1 MELQYFL
8 LFLTA
13 LFIVSQKFTQD
24 RFNAKRNS
32 GVFMFSGMISF
43 FAMCFFMAVN
53 RDWTWSNELILP
65 AVFFG
70 LAYAA
75 STVFVVLAIKSGSLA
90 KTTLI
95 TSYSLLVP
103 ALTGLII
110 LREPLGVP
118 MIVGMVFLVVSLW
131 LTNRQ
136 KSSPDAPKE
145 KVTLKWIVYLILA
158 FIGNGMC
165 ATVQKLTPHYLGADI
180 NQNLYM
186 IAALGLSTVVL
197 VVASFL
203 TKEEGL
209 KETVKVGLP
218 LSFLCGLFN
227 GAVNYLVIYLNPFIP
242 ASVMFPVLSAG
253 EIILIV
259 PYSLLVRR
267 EKFTVAQWVGFA
279 VGVVSV
285 VLLNL

>member
-1 MELQYFL
+1 MNYFL

-13 LFIVSQKFTQD
+13 LFIVFQKVCQD
-24 RFNAKRNS
+24 RYNAKRDS
-32 GVFMFSGMISF
+32 GVFLFSGMISF

-53 RDWTWSNELILP
+53 RDWTWSSELVIP
-65 AVFFG
+65 AVSFG
-70 LAYAA
+70 LSYAA
-75 STVFVVLAIKSGSLA
+75 ATVFVVLAIKCGSLA

-103 ALTGLII
+103 AFAGLII
-110 LREPLGVP
+110 LREPLGLP
-118 MIVGMVFLVVSLW
+118 MIVGMILLVLSLW
-131 LTNRQ
+131 LTNHR
-136 KSSPDAPKE
+136 KKTADTPKE
-145 KVTLKWIVYLILA
+145 KITLKWLVFVLLG
-158 FIGNGMC
+158 FVGNGMC
-165 ATVQKLTPHYLGADI
+165 STVQKLTPHYLGADV

-186 IAALGLSTVVL
+186 IAALGLSTAVL
-197 VVASFL
+197 IAASFL
-203 TKEEGL
+203 TKETDL
-209 KETVKVGLP
+209 KSTLRVGGP
-218 LSFLCGLFN
+218 LSLFCGLFN
-227 GAVNYLVIYLNPFIP
+227 GAVNYLAIYLNQFIP

-267 EKFTVAQWVGFA
+267 ERFTAKQWAGFA

>member
-1 MELQYFL
+1 MNYFL

-13 LFIVSQKFTQD
+13 LFIVFQKVCQD
-24 RFNAKRNS
+24 RYNAKRDS
-32 GVFMFSGMISF
+32 GVFFFSGMISF

-65 AVFFG
+65 AIAFG
-70 LAYAA
+70 LSYAA
-75 STVFVVLAIKSGSLA
+75 ATVFVVLAIKCGSLA

-103 ALTGLII
+103 AFAGLMI
-110 LREPLGVP
+110 LREPIGVP
-118 MIVGMVFLVVSLW
+118 MIAGMVLLVLSLW
-131 LTNRQ
+131 LTNYR
-136 KSSPDAPKE
+136 KTAAKE
-145 KVTLKWIVYLILA
+145 KITLKWLFFVLLA
-158 FIGNGMC
+158 FVGNGMC
-165 ATVQKLTPHYLGADI
+165 STVQKLTPHFLGADV

-186 IAALGLSTVVL
+186 IAALGLSSAVL
-197 VVASFL
+197 ITASFC
-203 TKEEGL
+203 TKETDL
-209 KETVKVGLP
+209 KSTLRIGAPPAL
-218 LSFLCGLFN
+218 FCGLFN
-227 GAVNYLVIYLNPFIP
+227 GAVNYLAIYLNQFIP

-259 PYSLLVRR
+259 PYALLVRR
-267 EKFTVAQWVGFA
+267 EKFTAAQWMGFG

>member
-1 MELQYFL
+1 MNYFL

-13 LFIVSQKFTQD
+13 LFIIFQKVCQD
-24 RFNAKRNS
+24 RYNARRDS
-32 GVFMFSGMISF
+32 GVFFFSGMISF

-53 RDWTWSNELILP
+53 RNWTWSKELIVP
-65 AVFFG
+65 AIAFG
-70 LAYAA
+70 LSYAA
-75 STVFVVLAIKSGSLA
+75 ATVFVVLAIKCGSLA

-95 TSYSLLVP
+95 TSYSLMVP
-103 ALTGLII
+103 ALAGLIV
-110 LREPLGVP
+110 LREPIGIP
-118 MIVGMVFLVVSLW
+118 MLAGMVLLVLSLW
-131 LTNRQ
+131 LTNYRK
-136 KSSPDAPKE
+136 KSAEAPKE
-145 KVTLKWIVYLILA
+145 KFTLKWLIFVLLG

-165 ATVQKLTPHYLGADI
+165 STVQKLSPHFLGKDI

-186 IAALGLSTVVL
+186 IAALGLSSVVL
-197 VVASFL
+197 ITASFL
-203 TKEEGL
+203 TGETDL
-209 KETVKVGLP
+209 KSTMKIGAP
-218 LSFLCGLFN
+218 LSLLDGLFN
-227 GAVNYLVIYLNPFIP
+227 GAVNYLAIYLNQFIP

-267 EKFTVAQWVGFA
+267 EKFTTAQWVGFG

>member
-1 MELQYFL
+1 MNYFL

-13 LFIVSQKFTQD
+13 LFIIFQKVCQD
-24 RFNAKRNS
+24 RYNARRDS
-32 GVFMFSGMISF
+32 GVFLFSGMISF

-53 RDWTWSNELILP
+53 RNWTWSNELIIP
-65 AVFFG
+65 AVAFG
-70 LAYAA
+70 LSYAA
-75 STVFVVLAIKSGSLA
+75 ATVFVVLAIKCGSLA

-95 TSYSLLVP
+95 TSYSLMVP
-103 ALTGLII
+103 ALAGLIV

-118 MIVGMVFLVVSLW
+118 MLVGMVLLVLSLW
-131 LTNRQ
+131 LTNYRK
-136 KSSPDAPKE
+136 KSADAPKE
-145 KVTLKWIVYLILA
+145 KITLKWIVFVLLA
-158 FIGNGMC
+158 FVGNGMC
-165 ATVQKLTPHYLGADI
+165 STVQKLTPHFLGADI

-186 IAALGLSTVVL
+186 IAALGLSSVVL
-197 VVASFL
+197 ITASFL
-203 TKEEGL
+203 TKETNL
-209 KETVKVGLP
+209 KATLKIGAP
-218 LSFLCGLFN
+218 LALLDGLFN
-227 GAVNYLVIYLNPFIP
+227 GAVNYLAIYLNQFIP

-267 EKFTVAQWVGFA
+267 EKFTARQWVGFA

>member
-1 MELQYFL
+1 MNYFL

-13 LFIVSQKFTQD
+13 LFIVFQKVIQD
-24 RFNAKRNS
+24 RYNAKCRS
-32 GVFMFSGMISF
+32 GVFLFSGMISF

-53 RDWTWSNELILP
+53 RDWTWSSELIIP
-65 AVFFG
+65 AISFG
-70 LAYAA
+70 LSYAA
-75 STVFVVLAIKSGSLA
+75 ATVFVVLAIRCGSLA

-103 ALTGLII
+103 AFAGLII
-110 LREPLGVP
+110 LREPLGIP
-118 MIVGMVFLVVSLW
+118 MIAGMILLVLSLW
-131 LTNRQ
+131 LTNHR
-136 KSSPDAPKE
+136 KKTADTPKE
-145 KVTLKWIVYLILA
+145 KISLKWLVFVLLG

-165 ATVQKLTPHYLGADI
+165 STVQKLAPHYLGADV
-180 NQNLYM
+180 NLTLST
-186 IAALGLSTVVL
+186 IAALGLSIVVL
-197 VVASFL
+197 IAASFL
-203 TKEEGL
+203 TKETDL
-209 KETVKVGLP
+209 KSTLRVGGP
-218 LSFLCGLFN
+218 LSLFCGLFN
-227 GAVNYLVIYLNPFIP
+227 GAVNYLAIYLNQFIP

-267 EKFTVAQWVGFA
+267 ERFTVKQWAGFA

>member
-1 MELQYFL
+1 MNYFL

-13 LFIVSQKFTQD
+13 LFIVFQKVCQD
-24 RFNAKRNS
+24 RYNARRDS
-32 GVFMFSGMISF
+32 GVFFFSGMISF

-53 RDWTWSNELILP
+53 RNWTWSGELILP
-65 AVFFG
+65 AIAFG
-70 LAYAA
+70 LSYAA
-75 STVFVVLAIKSGSLA
+75 ATVFVVLAIKCGSLA

-103 ALTGLII
+103 AFAGLIV
-110 LREPLGVP
+110 LREPIGFP
-118 MIVGMVFLVVSLW
+118 MVAGMVLLVLSLW

-136 KSSPDAPKE
+136 RTAADAPKE
-145 KVTLKWIVYLILA
+145 KITLKWVIYLILG
-158 FIGNGMC
+158 FVGNGMC
-165 ATVQKLTPHYLGADI
+165 STVQKLTPHFLGADV

-186 IAALGLSTVVL
+186 IAALGLSSAVL
-197 VVASFL
+197 ITASFL
-203 TKEEGL
+203 TKETDL
-209 KETVKVGLP
+209 KATLRVGAP
-218 LSFLCGLFN
+218 LSLFCGLFN
-227 GAVNYLVIYLNPFIP
+227 GAVNYLAIYLNQFIP

-267 EKFTVAQWVGFA
+267 EKFTAAQWVGFG

>member
-1 MELQYFL
+1 MNYFL

-13 LFIVSQKFTQD
+13 LFIIFQKVCQD
-24 RFNAKRNS
+24 RYNAKRDS
-32 GVFMFSGMISF
+32 GVFLFSGMISF

-53 RDWTWSNELILP
+53 RNWVWSSELIVP
-65 AVFFG
+65 AVSFG
-70 LAYAA
+70 LSYAA
-75 STVFVVLAIKSGSLA
+75 ATVFVVLAIKCGSLA

-95 TSYSLLVP
+95 TSYSLMVP
-103 ALTGLII
+103 ALAGLLV

-118 MIVGMVFLVVSLW
+118 MLVGMVLLVLSLW
-131 LTNRQ
+131 LTNYR
-136 KSSPDAPKE
+136 KKTADAPKE
-145 KVTLKWIVYLILA
+145 KITAKWVIFVLLG

-165 ATVQKLTPHYLGADI
+165 STVQKLSPHFLGEDI

-186 IAALGLSTVVL
+186 IAALGLSSVVL
-197 VVASFL
+197 ITASFL
-203 TKEEGL
+203 TKETNL
-209 KETVKVGLP
+209 KATLKIGAP
-218 LSFLCGLFN
+218 LSLFCGLFN
-227 GAVNYLVIYLNPFIP
+227 GAVNYLAIYLNQFIP

-267 EKFTVAQWVGFA
+267 EKFTAAQWVGFG

>member
-1 MELQYFL
+1 MNYFL

-13 LFIVSQKFTQD
+13 LFIIFQKVCQD
-24 RFNAKRNS
+24 RYNARRDS
-32 GVFMFSGMISF
+32 GVFLFSGMISF

-53 RDWTWSNELILP
+53 RNWVWSSELIVP
-65 AVFFG
+65 AVAFG
-70 LAYAA
+70 LSYAA
-75 STVFVVLAIKSGSLA
+75 ATVFVVLAIKCGSLA

-95 TSYSLLVP
+95 TSYSLMVP
-103 ALTGLII
+103 ALAGLIV

-118 MIVGMVFLVVSLW
+118 MLVGMVLLVLSLW
-131 LTNRQ
+131 LTNYRK
-136 KSSPDAPKE
+136 KSADAPKE
-145 KVTLKWIVYLILA
+145 KITLKWIVFVLLA
-158 FIGNGMC
+158 FVGNGMC
-165 ATVQKLTPHYLGADI
+165 STVQKLTPHFLGADI

-186 IAALGLSTVVL
+186 IAALGLSSVVL
-197 VVASFL
+197 ITASVL
-203 TKEEGL
+203 TKETNL
-209 KETVKVGLP
+209 KATLKIGAP
-218 LSFLCGLFN
+218 LALLDGLFN
-227 GAVNYLVIYLNPFIP
+227 GAVNYLAIYLNQFIP

-267 EKFTVAQWVGFA
+267 EKFTAAQWVGFG

>member
-1 MELQYFL
+1 MNYLL

-13 LFIVSQKFTQD
+13 LFIVFQKVIQD
-24 RFNAKRNS
+24 RYNAKCQS
-32 GVFMFSGMISF
+32 GVFLFSGMISF

-53 RDWTWSNELILP
+53 RNWVWSNELTIP
-65 AVFFG
+65 AVSFG
-70 LAYAA
+70 LSYAA
-75 STVFVVLAIKSGSLA
+75 ATVFVVLAIKCGSLA

-103 ALTGLII
+103 AFAGLII
-110 LREPLGVP
+110 LREPLGLP
-118 MIVGMVFLVVSLW
+118 MIAGMILLVLSLW
-131 LTNRQ
+131 LTNHR
-136 KSSPDAPKE
+136 KKTADAPKE
-145 KVTLKWIVYLILA
+145 KISLKWLVFVLLG
-158 FIGNGMC
+158 FVGNGMC
-165 ATVQKLTPHYLGADI
+165 STVQKLAPHYLGADV
-180 NQNLYM
+180 NLTLST

-197 VVASFL
+197 IAASFL
-203 TKEEGL
+203 TKETDL
-209 KETVKVGLP
+209 KSTLKVGAP
-218 LSFLCGLFN
+218 LSLFCGLFN
-227 GAVNYLVIYLNPFIP
+227 GAVNYLAIYLNQFIP

-267 EKFTVAQWVGFA
+267 ERFTAKQWAGFA

>member
-1 MELQYFL
+1 MNYFL

-13 LFIVSQKFTQD
+13 LFIIFQKVCQD
-24 RFNAKRNS
+24 RYNARRDS
-32 GVFMFSGMISF
+32 GVFLFSGMISF

-53 RDWTWSNELILP
+53 RNWVWSSELIVP
-65 AVFFG
+65 AVAFG
-70 LAYAA
+70 LSYAA
-75 STVFVVLAIKSGSLA
+75 ATVFVVLAIKCGSLA

-95 TSYSLLVP
+95 TSYSLMVP
-103 ALTGLII
+103 ALAGLIV

-118 MIVGMVFLVVSLW
+118 MLVGMVLLVLSLW
-131 LTNRQ
+131 LTNYRK
-136 KSSPDAPKE
+136 KSADAPKE
-145 KVTLKWIVYLILA
+145 KITLKWIVFVLLA
-158 FIGNGMC
+158 FVGNGMC
-165 ATVQKLTPHYLGADI
+165 STVQKLTPHFLGADI

-186 IAALGLSTVVL
+186 IAALGLSSVVL
-197 VVASFL
+197 ITASFL
-203 TKEEGL
+203 TKETNL
-209 KETVKVGLP
+209 KATLKIGAP
-218 LSFLCGLFN
+218 LALLDGLFN
-227 GAVNYLVIYLNPFIP
+227 GAVNYLAIYLNQFIP

-267 EKFTVAQWVGFA
+267 EKFTAAQWVGFG

>member
-1 MELQYFL
+1 MNYFL

-13 LFIVSQKFTQD
+13 LFIVFQKFCQD
-24 RFNAKRNS
+24 RYNARRDS
-32 GVFMFSGMISF
+32 GVFLFSGMISF

-53 RDWTWSNELILP
+53 RDWTWSKELIVP
-65 AVFFG
+65 AVSFG
-70 LAYAA
+70 LSYAA
-75 STVFVVLAIKSGSLA
+75 ATVFVVLAIKCGSLA
-90 KTTLI
+90 NTTLI
-95 TSYSLLVP
+95 TSYSLMVP
-103 ALTGLII
+103 ALAGLIV

-118 MIVGMVFLVVSLW
+118 MLVGMVLLVLSLW
-131 LTNRQ
+131 LTNYR
-136 KSSPDAPKE
+136 KKAADAPKE
-145 KVTLKWIVYLILA
+145 KFTLKWLIFVLLG

-165 ATVQKLTPHYLGADI
+165 STVQKLSPHFLGEDI

-186 IAALGLSTVVL
+186 IAALGLSSVVL
-197 VVASFL
+197 ITASFL
-203 TKEEGL
+203 TKETDL
-209 KETVKVGLP
+209 RSTLKVGAP
-218 LSFLCGLFN
+218 LSLFCGLFN
-227 GAVNYLVIYLNPFIP
+227 GAVNYLAIYLNQFIP

-267 EKFTVAQWVGFA
+267 EKFTAAQWVGFG

>member
-1 MELQYFL
+1 MKYFL

-13 LFIVSQKFTQD
+13 LFIVFQKFTQD
-24 RFNAKRNS
+24 RYNAKRNS

-53 RDWTWSNELILP
+53 RDWTWSTELILP

-75 STVFVVLAIKSGSLA
+75 STVFIVLAIKCGSLA

-103 ALTGLII
+103 AFTGLIV
-110 LREPLGVP
+110 LSEPLGIP

-131 LTNRQ
+131 LTNYQ
-136 KSSPDAPKE
+136 KESPDVPKE
-145 KVTLKWIVYLILA
+145 KVTFKWIIYLILA

-165 ATVQKLTPHYLGADI
+165 ATVQKLTPHYLGNDI

-197 VVASFL
+197 IIASFL

-209 KETVKVGLP
+209 KDTLKVGAP
-218 LSFLCGLFN
+218 LSLLCGLFN
-227 GAVNYLVIYLNPFIP
+227 GAVNYLVIFLNPHIP

-267 EKFTVAQWVGFA
+267 EKFTFAQWAGFA